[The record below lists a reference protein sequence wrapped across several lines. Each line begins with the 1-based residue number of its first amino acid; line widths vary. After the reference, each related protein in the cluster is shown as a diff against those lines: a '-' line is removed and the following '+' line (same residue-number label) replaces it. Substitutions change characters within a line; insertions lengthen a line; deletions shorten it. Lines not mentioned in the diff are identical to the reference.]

1 MMLNEPGNAGRSQI
15 MQGLGGH
22 TKHSRPH
29 PKSNGD
35 PLRILAR
42 GVTRDCA
49 FEKINSGCNVEKMD
63 RLTGYRESG
72 DHRIWA
78 VAAVHKKDINSLAY
92 LMVAMKIER
101 GGLIKDI

>member
-22 TKHSRPH
+22 TKHSCPH
-29 PKSNGD
+29 PKSNGN
-35 PLRILAR
+35 PLRVLAR
-42 GVTRDCA
+42 GVTRGDCA
-49 FEKINSGCNVEKMD
+49 FEKINWLQCRKMD

-72 DHRIWA
+72 DDRIWA
-78 VAAVHKKDINSLAY
+78 VAAVHTKDINSLAY